1 MADEFIVNLWT
12 YNILSGLLI
21 SPFVI
26 AIFFVKSFAVIP
38 LLKIVIFGAI
48 LLMIV
53 KIIRWIEILITHR
66 VSILYMISRAQRYKI
81 IYKIETLCVINIS
94 IHLIILTIISKI
106 APNITIFNRGIT
118 AKDFT
123 KKIAITKGE
132 IKSPDKIL

>member
-1 MADEFIVNLWT
+1 MIVRLFGWTFNAKNMADEVIVNLWT

-66 VSILYMISRAQRYKI
+66 VSILYMILYLCALEIMPLLVLYKMV
-81 IYKIETLCVINIS
+81 E
-94 IHLIILTIISKI
+94 
-106 APNITIFNRGIT
+106 
-118 AKDFT
+118 
-123 KKIAITKGE
+123 
-132 IKSPDKIL
+132 

>member
-1 MADEFIVNLWT
+1 
-12 YNILSGLLI
+12 
-21 SPFVI
+21 
-26 AIFFVKSFAVIP
+26 
-38 LLKIVIFGAI
+38 
-48 LLMIV
+48 
-53 KIIRWIEILITHR
+53 
-66 VSILYMISRAQRYKI
+66 MISRAQRYKI

-132 IKSPDKIL
+132 IKSDKTSFDDIDDTDRNDGEGQT

>member
-1 MADEFIVNLWT
+1 MLFYHL
-12 YNILSGLLI
+12 
-21 SPFVI
+21 
-26 AIFFVKSFAVIP
+26 VKHKKWHDF
-38 LLKIVIFGAI
+38 
-48 LLMIV
+48 
-53 KIIRWIEILITHR
+53 E
-66 VSILYMISRAQRYKI
+66 AQRYKI

>member
-1 MADEFIVNLWT
+1 MLFYHL
-12 YNILSGLLI
+12 
-21 SPFVI
+21 
-26 AIFFVKSFAVIP
+26 VKHKKWHDFEGTKVQNHI
-38 LLKIVIFGAI
+38 
-48 LLMIV
+48 
-53 KIIRWIEILITHR
+53 
-66 VSILYMISRAQRYKI
+66 Q
-81 IYKIETLCVINIS
+81 IETLCVINIS

>member
-1 MADEFIVNLWT
+1 
-12 YNILSGLLI
+12 
-21 SPFVI
+21 
-26 AIFFVKSFAVIP
+26 
-38 LLKIVIFGAI
+38 
-48 LLMIV
+48 
-53 KIIRWIEILITHR
+53 
-66 VSILYMISRAQRYKI
+66 MISRAQRYKI

-132 IKSPDKIL
+132 IKSPYKIL

>member
-1 MADEFIVNLWT
+1 MLFYHL
-12 YNILSGLLI
+12 
-21 SPFVI
+21 
-26 AIFFVKSFAVIP
+26 VKHKKWHDFE
-38 LLKIVIFGAI
+38 G
-48 LLMIV
+48 
-53 KIIRWIEILITHR
+53 T
-66 VSILYMISRAQRYKI
+66 RYKI

-94 IHLIILTIISKI
+94 INLIILTIISKI